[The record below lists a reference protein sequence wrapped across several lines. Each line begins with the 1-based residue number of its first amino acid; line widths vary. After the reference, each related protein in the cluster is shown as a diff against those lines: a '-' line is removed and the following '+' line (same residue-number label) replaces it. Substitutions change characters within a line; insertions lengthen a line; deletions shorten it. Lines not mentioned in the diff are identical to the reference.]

1 MYGSHEPDVWE
12 KQPKT
17 VNSETYYRTLPD
29 FKQRKNFPGLQAKR
43 SNLQG
48 QKNYIGI
55 RIFQKA
61 ICKARQQWSSI
72 FQKFSERKCES
83 RILYLAKVPSS
94 ISTIEKQ
101 S

>member
-17 VNSETYYRTLPD
+17 VNSETHYRTLSD

-55 RIFQKA
+55 RIFQKQYA
-61 ICKARQQWSSI
+61 KQGNNGAAFFRNLV
-72 FQKFSERKCES
+72 KES
-83 RILYLAKVPSS
+83 VNQEFCI
-94 ISTIEKQ
+94 
-101 S
+101 